1 MVRTKSLCSTVGVL
15 LLMVVCLSVCSA
27 TRHALFVSTE
37 MKDPEDALG
46 SGNDADL
53 GDSDSIEEKKLMD
66 RLRLAR
72 RRNNN
77 TKTDLEVRRLYLF
90 TAKDT
95 QLDLSPSNWS
105 GRPSMRDSF
114 RFLATRTRWDPRL
127 PAKSACF
134 LPAQNTVV
142 ELGSRV
148 CHLLLLWP
156 LP

>member
-66 RLRLAR
+66 RLKLAR

-77 TKTDLEVRRLYLF
+77 TKTDEDR
-90 TAKDT
+90 KDV
-95 QLDLSPSNWS
+95 DFDDAPPSIDVD
-105 GRPSMRDSF
+105 GAMRSQEALVKQHSQASF
-114 RFLATRTRWDPRL
+114 NALV
-127 PAKSACF
+127 KSAKRV
-134 LPAQNTVV
+134 LIDSLMASD
-142 ELGSRV
+142 ELRFEVYHMCNSPII
-148 CHLLLLWP
+148 L
-156 LP
+156 